1 MVANSEKK
9 HTKLVTDLLSDA
21 RDAAVKEGITLH
33 DLYIYTDLSDGS
45 VTVQNDSDSTLA
57 SKVIYDFIL
66 SESTQSSVALAANV
80 RNCIKDTLTLLQEQ
94 NFFEAD
100 VFAKPF
106 SVVYSMANNDSEE
119 AEELLF
125 MDDDLVRIDDPLLAN
140 MDQELEAF
148 IHKLL
153 DE

>member
-9 HTKLVTDLLSDA
+9 HTKLVTDLLSEA

-66 SESTQSSVALAANV
+66 SESAQSAVVLAANV

-125 MDDDLVRIDDPLLAN
+125 IDDELVRIDDPLLAN

>member
-66 SESTQSSVALAANV
+66 SESTQSAVALAANV